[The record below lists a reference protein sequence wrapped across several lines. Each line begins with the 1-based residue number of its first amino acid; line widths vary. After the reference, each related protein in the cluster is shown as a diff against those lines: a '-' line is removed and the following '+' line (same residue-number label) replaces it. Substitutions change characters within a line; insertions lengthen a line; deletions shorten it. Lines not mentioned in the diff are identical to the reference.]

1 MFVCFVVL
9 CVFIFSVV
17 ISCLVR
23 GEYYEY
29 KCDQAWR
36 QIRDVYKKPQFDPRR
51 GRQESESNKS
61 ER

>member
-36 QIRDVYKKPQFDPRR
+36 QIREACERPQFDSRR
-51 GRQESESNKS
+51 ICQEADSDKE